1 MKLHFAAYKPLGMAA
16 APPPPPPVRRSQF
29 ASTQPL
35 SLKSFSLKPYA
46 ATAQARVQV
55 SDRSSLLGAIQAG
68 KALKKVE
75 MKEVN

>member
-1 MKLHFAAYKPLGMAA
+1 MKLHFAADKPMAKAA
-16 APPPPPPVRRSQF
+16 APPPPPPVSRSHF
-29 ASTQPL
+29 ASAQPL

-46 ATAQARVQV
+46 ATAQARVQI

-75 MKEVN
+75 VKEVN